1 MYMMKLRH
9 GDRFGD
15 AVGTSWRLLFVYA
28 LFPWIRKYRIGGKVH
43 DTSRSRMDRD
53 LSPKNDLCIN
63 QNEDSASL
71 RDQLRKLKSEVEE
84 TERLRQQ
91 IKRMESEINH
101 LQMHLNEAK
110 TEAEV

>member
-1 MYMMKLRH
+1 
-9 GDRFGD
+9 
-15 AVGTSWRLLFVYA
+15 
-28 LFPWIRKYRIGGKVH
+28 
-43 DTSRSRMDRD
+43 
-53 LSPKNDLCIN
+53 
-63 QNEDSASL
+63 
-71 RDQLRKLKSEVEE
+71 LKSEVEE